1 MNLEKIDIYIIL
13 RFAIE
18 QSMFLCVLQC
28 YLISFIDITFFSI
41 EILYILRFLPNLSW
55 FHWKCCFKHSIS
67 IYIYKNKIN
76 FSVLTL
82 FSIIFTYYWE
92 IFCCSFIWFELPT
105 QTLIISVNRVTI
117 IFFFLICL
125 TLLLFY
131 LTREDFQYN
140 VRVVNMDILLL
151 LPNLE

>member
-1 MNLEKIDIYIIL
+1 MNLEKTDIFIIL

-41 EILYILRFLPNLSW
+41 EILYVLRFLPNLFW
-55 FHWKCCFKHSIS
+55 FHWKCCFKHSSS

-92 IFCCSFIWFELPT
+92 IFCSFIWFELPT

-125 TLLLFY
+125 TLLLFC
-131 LTREDFQYN
+131 F
-140 VRVVNMDILLL
+140 I
-151 LPNLE
+151 